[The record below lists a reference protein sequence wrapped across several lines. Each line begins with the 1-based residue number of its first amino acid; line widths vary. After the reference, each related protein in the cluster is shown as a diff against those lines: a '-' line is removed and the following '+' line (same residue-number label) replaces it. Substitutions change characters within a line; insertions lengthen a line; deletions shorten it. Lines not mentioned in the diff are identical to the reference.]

1 MKSHRWH
8 SSLGKLT
15 HTTLNADI
23 NVTPLVDVCL
33 VLLIIF
39 MVVTPMLQKGV
50 PINLPITEDPE
61 KTPDTEK
68 QLQISVKADGSVYLG
83 STVVRKEQVQSEL
96 EQIHQR
102 TPDREIAVKGDKLV
116 KYGAV
121 LDVLKACREVGFN
134 NVGRS
139 EEHTS
144 ELQSQFHLVCRLLL
158 EKKKKKHQK
167 DIQTDT
173 HSNNTDENYDFTYI
187 EILHKSSF
195 RHKSVLYT

>member
-1 MKSHRWH
+1 MKNRWH
-8 SSLGKLT
+8 SSIGKLSKGAM
-15 HTTLNADI
+15 NSEI

-50 PINLPITEDPE
+50 PVNIPVTEEPE

-134 NVGRS
+134 NVGLIAQPKRS
-139 EEHTS
+139 PV
-144 ELQSQFHLVCRLLL
+144 QSTV
-158 EKKKKKHQK
+158 
-167 DIQTDT
+167 
-173 HSNNTDENYDFTYI
+173 
-187 EILHKSSF
+187 
-195 RHKSVLYT
+195 

>member
-8 SSLGKLT
+8 SSVGKLQKT
-15 HTTLNADI
+15 VMTSEI

-50 PINLPITEDPE
+50 PVNLPMTEEPE

-96 EQIHQR
+96 ETIHQR
-102 TPDREIAVKGDKLV
+102 TPDREIAVKGDKQV

-134 NVGRS
+134 NVG
-139 EEHTS
+139 
-144 ELQSQFHLVCRLLL
+144 LIAQP
-158 EKKKKKHQK
+158 KKSPGQG
-167 DIQTDT
+167 
-173 HSNNTDENYDFTYI
+173 
-187 EILHKSSF
+187 
-195 RHKSVLYT
+195 